1 MKRRVVW
8 SREALNALKQAI
20 QPIARDNPQAARRVA
35 AVLRAAGTALGER
48 SIGRRGRVTGTYE
61 KSVTGIPYILAYAL
75 GPLPT
80 GDEAVFILHIIHTA
94 RDWPEDGWPSP

>member
-1 MKRRVVW
+1 VKRRVVW